1 MNKRHLRTVLALLT
15 VCIGICALIFTGCG
29 KENEDSD
36 GDGYTFTDDLGRS
49 VTVKSPERV
58 ATLLGSFADI
68 WCLAGGDV
76 VATADDAWEDFG
88 LETEAVNLG
97 NTKSPNEELLWASDP
112 DFVLA
117 SASTSANL
125 NMKEKLEKAGITV
138 AYFDVQ
144 TFDDYLRMLKI
155 CTDITGRED
164 LYRTYG
170 VEIKNRISSVLG
182 DYNNNNEGRE
192 APKVLLMRISAMSV
206 RAKGSTGN
214 VTGEMLK
221 AFGCVNIAD
230 SETTLLETLS
240 AETIIKEDPDYIFVV
255 EVGADKEGIISN
267 TEEFFGSNP
276 ALKEL
281 SAVKEGR
288 LFYLENRLFNL
299 KPNAKWGE
307 SYEKLA
313 NILSGEND

>member
-1 MNKRHLRTVLALLT
+1 MKKITLAMVL
-15 VCIGICALIFTGCG
+15 LIIFSAFFTGC
-29 KENEDSD
+29 KDTTSDD

-49 VTVKSPERV
+49 VTVDSPERV
-58 ATLLGSFADI
+58 AALLGSFADI
-68 WCLAGGDV
+68 WCLAGGSV
-76 VATADDAWEDFG
+76 VATADDAWDDFG
-88 LETEAVNLG
+88 LDIDAVNLG

-112 DFVLA
+112 DFVIA
-117 SASTSANL
+117 SASTTANI
-125 NMKEKLEKAGITV
+125 NMKEKLENAGITV

-155 CTDITGRED
+155 CTDITGRSD
-164 LYRTYG
+164 LYKKYG
-170 VEIKNRISSVLG
+170 TDIQEKVNSVIG
-182 DYNNNNEGRE
+182 QFKEQTADSEP
-192 APKVLLMRISAMSV
+192 PKVLLMRISAMSV
-206 RAKGSTGN
+206 RAKGSEGN

-221 AFGCVNIAD
+221 ALGCVNIAD

-240 AETIIKEDPDYIFVV
+240 AETIIKENPDFIFVV
-255 EVGADKEGIISN
+255 EVGADKEGIVAY
-267 TEEFFGSNP
+267 TEEFFGDNP

-288 LFYLENRLFNL
+288 LYYLENRMFNL

-313 NILSGEND
+313 NLLSGENN